1 VLDGFPNVELK
12 DQAQYKAS
20 VTSKVDQLQAL
31 ITVLLALAIVIAVL
45 GILNTLALSV
55 LERTRELGLLRAV
68 GMSRRQTRR
77 MVRWEAVIVAVLGA
91 VLGLTIGVFFGWA
104 VVRAIGDTGITT
116 LRVPGGQLV
125 VYVILAGL
133 LGVAAA
139 VLPARRAARLNVLA
153 AIAYE

>member
-1 VLDGFPNVELK
+1 
-12 DQAQYKAS
+12 
-20 VTSKVDQLQAL
+20 
-31 ITVLLALAIVIAVL
+31 
-45 GILNTLALSV
+45 
-55 LERTRELGLLRAV
+55 
-68 GMSRRQTRR
+68 